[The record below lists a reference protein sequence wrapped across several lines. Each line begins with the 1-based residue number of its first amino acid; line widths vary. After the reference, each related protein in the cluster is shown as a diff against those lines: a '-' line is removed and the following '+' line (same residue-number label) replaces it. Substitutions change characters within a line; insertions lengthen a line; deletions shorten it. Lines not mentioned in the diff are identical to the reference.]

1 MKNVSKYLVL
11 AATTALIGCAKP
23 APPVVVQAPVPVPS
37 CAFNDGQPPY
47 DTPAPNW
54 TCNKQFPGVALAA
67 VASFENSNMGYDFM
81 VEMATSRARQ
91 KLAQII
97 STKASSSIKDYRAST
112 GSQSAGNET
121 VISTAE
127 ITQQALSQA
136 GLAGSRV
143 LTQTRNPKTGT
154 VYVIVGL
161 TPDILDGLVDDT
173 AKAAFAGEEAE
184 FQRFKASQGFD
195 ALKADLAAGQ

>member
-23 APPVVVQAPVPVPS
+23 APPVVVQAPVPS
-37 CAFNDGQPPY
+37 CAFNDGEGPY

-54 TCNKQFPGVALAA
+54 TCNEQFPGVALAA
-67 VASFENSNMGYDFM
+67 VALFENSNMGYDFM

-91 KLAQII
+91 RLAQII

-136 GLAGSRV
+136 DLAGSRV
-143 LTQTRNPKTGT
+143 LTRTRNPKTGA

>member
-23 APPVVVQAPVPVPS
+23 APPVVVQAPVPVCS
-37 CAFNDGQPPY
+37 FQDGQGPY
-47 DTPAPNW
+47 DTPAPMW
-54 TCNKQFPGVALAA
+54 VCSEQFPGVVLAA
-67 VASFENSNMGYDFM
+67 TGSFQNSNMGYDFM

-91 KLAQII
+91 KLARII

-121 VISTAE
+121 GISTAE
-127 ITQQALSQA
+127 ITQKVLSQSD
-136 GLAGSRV
+136 LAGSRV
-143 LTQTRNPKTGT
+143 LTKARNPKTGMA
-154 VYVIVGL
+154 YVIVGL

-195 ALKADLAAGQ
+195 ALKADLADGQ

>member
-1 MKNVSKYLVL
+1 MWVCSEQFPGVVL
-11 AATTALIGCAKP
+11 AATG
-23 APPVVVQAPVPVPS
+23 
-37 CAFNDGQPPY
+37 
-47 DTPAPNW
+47 
-54 TCNKQFPGVALAA
+54 
-67 VASFENSNMGYDFM
+67 SFQNSNMGYDFM
-81 VEMATSRARQ
+81 VEMATLRARQ
-91 KLAQII
+91 KLARII

-195 ALKADLAAGQ
+195 ALKADLADGQ